1 MIPTI
6 IGGEWEPR
14 AVAALWVVHA
24 IGLLLVMAT
33 LGWLVWTIRRP
44 ARWTDLIVYG
54 LAIVVMVVVP
64 RLCVDLESLE
74 WLTGVYV
81 FWLSVLAVGGL
92 LLTIARLRKPQRT
105 ISLGCLLP
113 ILGGPSL
120 IVVMVCTATP
130 QAREAA
136 NRTTCKSHLKQI
148 GLALHNYHDT
158 HAVFPASVTGEP
170 AVSWRILLL
179 PYLAQAP
186 LHATYDQTKP
196 WDSPVNDLLSKG
208 RVWVYECPSNTHH
221 RDAAG
226 RFRADFA
233 MLTGSGAFGDT
244 SRTVARDDITDGVS
258 NTIAIVEAS
267 GLRIIWTEP
276 RDFDVTKGPIGID
289 IRGESGLESPGMLS
303 SYLSH
308 GAHALMADGSVKF
321 IKKSVDPELLKKLT
335 TIDGGEMIDQ
345 EF

>member
-1 MIPTI
+1 MPTI

-14 AVAALWVVHA
+14 AVAAAWVVHA
-24 IGLLLVMAT
+24 IGLLFVLAMLA
-33 LGWLVWTIRRP
+33 WLSWTTRRA
-44 ARWTDLIVYG
+44 ARWTDLIPYG
-54 LAIVVMVVVP
+54 LAIVAMIVVP
-64 RLCVDLESLE
+64 PLCLDLESLE
-74 WLTGVYV
+74 SLPAPYVSWLFIV
-81 FWLSVLAVGGL
+81 AMGGL
-92 LLTIARLRKPQRT
+92 FLTISRRLWPKRT
-105 ISLGCLLP
+105 VNLVGVLL
-113 ILGGPSL
+113 IL
-120 IVVMVCTATP
+120 TAP
-130 QAREAA
+130 ALLVSPLWRAVSQAREATK
-136 NRTTCKSHLKQI
+136 RTTCNNHLKQI
-148 GLALHNYHDT
+148 GLGLHNYHDT
-158 HAVFPASVTGEP
+158 YSVFPSAVTGEP
-170 AVSWRILLL
+170 FVSWRIRLL
-179 PYLAQAP
+179 PYLDQAP
-186 LHATYDQTKP
+186 LYATYDQAKR

-226 RFRADFA
+226 RFRTDFA
-233 MLTGSGAFGDT
+233 MLTGDGAFGDT

-289 IRGESGLESPGMLS
+289 IKGETGLDSPGMLS
-303 SYLSH
+303 SYLSL

-335 TIDGGEMIDQ
+335 TIDGGETIGQ